1 MRNNGSSGSG
11 AAKSDDRSGSG
22 NGSDVTTVDVAV
34 AGATEDVSVQKLV
47 TNMPGLTLMVDVDKA
62 WQSLPEIPPIIDW
75 CIGRN
80 A

>member
-11 AAKSDDRSGSG
+11 TARSRSDDRSGSG

-47 TNMPGLTLMVDVDKA
+47 TNMPGLMLMVDVDNA
-62 WQSLPEIPPIIDW
+62 WQSLLETPPMID
-75 CIGRN
+75 
-80 A
+80 